1 MRPDVR
7 SGYVAAKS
15 THIGPPSEMP
25 NSVARSDPAA
35 SITARTSSMRCS
47 SEGKSTRRSESP
59 VPRRSSMMSREND
72 ASRVRKR
79 AYEGSSQAYST
90 WETQPG
96 TRTRSGPASPTTW
109 YAMWTLPLFAYFVS
123 ARMNGQLPPCG
134 ARRQRRP
141 GRVGLPGDV
150 NKALERSS
158 TAPGK
163 SQIAERRRAE
173 QAEMQIVR
181 GGEPGTP
188 RRRRPGRIAANPL
201 CVLGPAPNDV
211 TRDPRRPGCPDG
223 RHLLPGQPLP
233 IYPRL
238 AGLPRHVAGGAV
250 LPAGGRIR
258 MHRLVLQ
265 RDVRDDVPHRGE
277 LGALHQDALHEP
289 GRGIW
294 RARSHR
300 DQCDLVSAL
309 DDDRWPAPRAQGDVD
324 LFHAE
329 P

>member
-109 YAMWTLPLFAYFVS
+109 YAMWTSPLFAYFVS
-123 ARMNGQLPPCG
+123 ARMNGQLPPCE
-134 ARRQRRP
+134 ARRQCCR
-141 GRVGLPGDV
+141 GR
-150 NKALERSS
+150 
-158 TAPGK
+158 
-163 SQIAERRRAE
+163 
-173 QAEMQIVR
+173 
-181 GGEPGTP
+181 
-188 RRRRPGRIAANPL
+188 
-201 CVLGPAPNDV
+201 
-211 TRDPRRPGCPDG
+211 
-223 RHLLPGQPLP
+223 
-233 IYPRL
+233 
-238 AGLPRHVAGGAV
+238 
-250 LPAGGRIR
+250 
-258 MHRLVLQ
+258 
-265 RDVRDDVPHRGE
+265 
-277 LGALHQDALHEP
+277 
-289 GRGIW
+289 
-294 RARSHR
+294 
-300 DQCDLVSAL
+300 
-309 DDDRWPAPRAQGDVD
+309 PRALSLGTCFLLRQPGLTECEREGFAD
-324 LFHAE
+324 LWLQESSEFQEAE
-329 P
+329 GTEGWLQLQKP